1 MKKHKTI
8 GKKALKQEGQLT
20 VAILLTLFS
29 LLFIVVGIFILVLSL
44 KTKDNKTTMV
54 FGIASSILFVS
65 VFSFFIYYTIKNFLR
80 ERKKKYFIA
89 VDTLD
94 HHKMLTKKED
104 DFKAVLYFTKYYD
117 LYNKTVKITDDVKEN
132 TEDGEKYYL
141 IISQQG
147 LVHKVYNSKKYQI
160 SREIFDEVVKIE
172 DLDEFTK
179 LKNYNP
185 DEKEEININRIIR
198 DIYDDTAK
206 DKKKMMVFINLLIL
220 IMSFTYCLLNIVIG
234 LLLFIAYIVD
244 SIILIVSLRRE
255 VKTINA
261 IRNKK
266 FRIKKIK
273 MNKEEYYIVFLDSDE
288 KLLAKYITD
297 YNYLSDE
304 LEALL

>member
-8 GKKALKQEGQLT
+8 GKNALKQEGQLT
-20 VAILLTLFS
+20 VAILITLFS
-29 LLFIVVGIFILVLSL
+29 LLFIVVGIFIMVLSI
-44 KTKDNKTTMV
+44 KTKDNKTTMI
-54 FGIASSILFVS
+54 FGIASSILFIS
-65 VFSFFIYYTIKNFLR
+65 VFSFFIYYTINNFLK

-104 DFKAVLYFTKYYD
+104 DFKAVLYFAKYYD
-117 LYNKTVKITDDVKEN
+117 LYNKTVKITDNVKEN

-147 LVHKVYNSKKYQI
+147 LVHKIYNSKKYQI
-160 SREIFDEVVKIE
+160 SKEIFDEVIKVE
-172 DLDEFTK
+172 DLDEYTK

-185 DEKEEININRIIR
+185 NVKEEINTNRIIR
-198 DIYDDTAK
+198 DVYDETFK

-220 IMSFTYCLLNIVIG
+220 VMSFTYCLLNIIIG
-234 LLLFIAYIVD
+234 LILFTAYIVD
-244 SIILIVSLRRE
+244 SIILIVSLRKE
-255 VKTINA
+255 VNTINA

-273 MNKEEYYIVFLDSDE
+273 MNKEEYYVAFMNPDE
-288 KLLAKYITD
+288 RVLAKYITD
-297 YNYLSDE
+297 YNYLAEDLEE
-304 LEALL
+304 LQ